1 VNSLFRPS
9 SLEEWLN
16 THTPDRVGP
25 RAGSTGRIR
34 GEIIMKRFMTAA
46 LLSSGLLFAAGAV
59 PAFAD
64 PGDSGRYERSF
75 KDGGYRDQG
84 RGGYD
89 RFEEAGHRHNRWN
102 RGGWRRNCFWDR
114 VCIRDRWGDK
124 HCRYERVCRPRW
136 W

>member
-1 VNSLFRPS
+1 
-9 SLEEWLN
+9 LEKWLN
-16 THTPDRVGP
+16 ALTPDRVGP

-34 GEIIMKRFMTAA
+34 GENIMKRFMTAA
-46 LLSSGLLFAAGAV
+46 VLSSGLLFAAGTV

-64 PGDSGRYERSF
+64 PGNGGRYERGF
-75 KDGGYRDQG
+75 KDDGFRDHG

-124 HCRYERVCRPRW
+124 HCRVERVCRPRW